1 MSAPAT
7 FGRSAAGPARGSTEI
22 ERATLLSQVEL
33 FADVERVALAKL
45 AAHLRPV
52 ALAAGE
58 VLFREG
64 DPGDA
69 FHLVAKGSIGVYRGN
84 PDGGDDS
91 RVALLGPG
99 DPLGEMALLTNNP
112 RAATIRAETDAET
125 LSLDRAVFLRLV
137 RETPSVALAIAATLS
152 RRLGTTPSGEPAVGV
167 APAAAASRAAGPA
180 AKPAPWRAGKDRL
193 AIALAVL
200 ALAAG
205 WIVPPPAGLGIAGW
219 HAIAILVA
227 MVPMLA
233 LGSLPDGILAL
244 GMTAAWVVGGVA
256 PARIALAGFAS
267 ASWVLVVGV
276 LTIGAAIAATGV
288 LYRIALWTVMH
299 GGAGFA
305 RQVLSL
311 SVAGVLL
318 GPAVPNATSRV
329 ALVAPVVSELVEAL
343 GYAPTSRRGI
353 GLAMAAL
360 VGFGQMGAVF
370 LTSSTT
376 AVLVYAL
383 LPKTGVEVNWLSW
396 AWYAAP
402 TSVILFV
409 GLIGAVAFLY
419 RERAGGAPRDG
430 RRADALALQRAILGP
445 PSRNEIVAFAIG
457 AAVLLGFVTQP
468 LHGIDPAWVS
478 VAALLALAA
487 TGLLDLDT
495 LRTVN
500 WNFALLFG
508 AIAGIAA
515 VFHSTGADRWL
526 SQTVAGAIGGL
537 AGAPVLFV
545 AALTLLCFALS
556 LLLRWQAAAPLVMIA
571 IGPVAVDAG
580 IDALV
585 VALVAVIA
593 CAGFFLPYQS
603 TTYLAMYHGTGGRL
617 FSHAQARPIAVAY
630 GVVTLTA
637 LCGSVPVWHAM
648 GLL

>member
-1 MSAPAT
+1 MTAT
-7 FGRSAAGPARGSTEI
+7 ARSGQSAAGRTHGSADA
-22 ERATLLSQVEL
+22 ERAELLSRIEL
-33 FADVERVALAKL
+33 FADIDRVALAKL

-52 ALAAGE
+52 ALAAGD

-69 FHLVAKGSIGVYRGN
+69 FHLVAKGTIGVYRAD
-84 PDGGDDS
+84 PEGGDTS

-152 RRLGTTPSGEPAVGV
+152 RRLGTTASGEPALG
-167 APAAAASRAAGPA
+167 AMPAAAAPRAAATA
-180 AKPAPWRAGKDRL
+180 ARAVSRRSGRDGL
-193 AIALAVL
+193 AIVLAALAV
-200 ALAAG
+200 AAG
-205 WIVPPPAGLGIAGW
+205 WGVPPPAGLGLAGW

-233 LGSLPDGILAL
+233 LGSLPEGVLAL
-244 GMTAAWVVGGVA
+244 GMAAAWVVAGVA

-267 ASWVLVVGV
+267 TSWVLVVGV
-276 LTIGAAIAATGV
+276 LTVGAAIASTGV

-299 GGAGFA
+299 GGAGFV

-311 SVAGVLL
+311 SLAGILL

-343 GYAPTSRRGI
+343 GYAPMSRGGI

-360 VGFGQMGAVF
+360 IGFGQMGAVF

-383 LPKTGVEVNWLSW
+383 LPKGGAEVNWLSW
-396 AWYAAP
+396 AYYAAP
-402 TSVILFV
+402 TSIILFA
-409 GLIGAVAFLY
+409 GLIGTIALLY
-419 RERAGGAPRDG
+419 RGHAGGAPRERG
-430 RRADALALQRAILGP
+430 RADALALQCAILGP
-445 PSRNEIVAFAIG
+445 PSRNEIVAIAIG
-457 AAVLLGFVTQP
+457 AAVLIGFITEP

-478 VAALLALAA
+478 VAALLLLAGS
-487 TGLLDLDT
+487 GLLDVDT
-495 LRTVN
+495 LRAVN

-515 VFHSTGADRWL
+515 VFHVTEADRWL
-526 SQTVAGAIGGL
+526 SQAVAGAIGGL
-537 AGAPVLFV
+537 ANAPMLFV
-545 AALTLLCFALS
+545 AALTLLCFVLS
-556 LLLRWQAAAPLVMIA
+556 LVLRWQAAAPLVTVA
-571 IGPVAVDAG
+571 IGPVAVHAG
-580 IDALV
+580 IDTLV

-593 CAGFFLPYQS
+593 CSGFFLPYQS

-617 FSHAQARPIAVAY
+617 FTHAQARPIAIAY
-630 GVVTLTA
+630 GVVTLLA